1 MDDNPQAGS
10 KGEVDMGLRTASE
23 YKASLQDDRVI
34 YYKGELVKDVT
45 THPALRVAVDH
56 ASIDYRMTE
65 EPRYRD
71 LAVVADPETGALISR
86 YYYLPRN
93 SDDLIKRSQLIEAAT
108 RLGRTLVVLIKEIGT
123 DALYALHM
131 LARYMDEHEGTDYF
145 SRVKAFYRH
154 CADNDLAVAVAQT
167 DVKGDRSLAP
177 SAQAHPDYYV
187 HIVDERPD
195 GIVVRG
201 AKIHTSVLTNA
212 NEVIVLPT
220 RNMSE
225 ADKDYAVAF
234 AVPANTPGL
243 KMICSPYGAPREGSF
258 DHPITSQHKM
268 TETLTVFDD
277 VFVPRERIFLQ
288 KEWQYAGILA
298 KTFVEFHRF
307 TAISYKLPLTDA
319 LAGAAQLIADY
330 NGLTRVSHI
339 REKITR
345 LIAYTQTLRAL
356 TQQAALN
363 CRIAEADMAVPSPL
377 LVNIAK
383 LHFAENYHK
392 MVSYVQDIAGGILV
406 TGPSEEDFLNPETRP
421 IVEKYLGGKAGV
433 SAQDRMRVL
442 NMISDLTASD
452 FGGYQEVLAIHAE
465 GSIEAEK
472 MTIHR
477 EFDFRD
483 NLELAKYIAGLD
495 HATDALRL

>member
-1 MDDNPQAGS
+1 MA
-10 KGEVDMGLRTASE
+10 LRTPQE
-23 YKASLQDDRVI
+23 YKASLQDERVI
-34 YYKGELVKDVT
+34 YYQGERIQDVT
-45 THPALRVAVDH
+45 THPTLRVAVNH
-56 ASIDYRMTE
+56 ACIDYHMAE
-65 EPRYRD
+65 DPRYRD
-71 LAVVADPETGALISR
+71 LAVIQDPETGADISR

-93 SDDLIKRSQLIEAAT
+93 SDDLLKRSQLIEQAT

-123 DALYALHM
+123 DALFALHM
-131 LARYMDEHEGTDYF
+131 LARYMDDHHQTEYLP
-145 SRVKAFYRH
+145 RVKKFHRY
-154 CADNDLAVAVAQT
+154 CAENDLAVAVAQT
-167 DVKGDRSLAP
+167 DVKGDRSRGP
-177 SAQAHPDYYV
+177 SAQIHPDYYV
-187 HIVDERPD
+187 RIVEERAD

-220 RNMSE
+220 RNMAE

-234 AVPANTPGL
+234 AIPADTPGL
-243 KMICSPYGAPREGSF
+243 KMICSPHGPPRDNTV

-268 TETLTVFDD
+268 AETLTVFDD
-277 VFVPRERIFLQ
+277 VFVPHERVFLQ

-319 LAGAAQLIADY
+319 LVGAAQLIAEY
-330 NGLTRVSHI
+330 NGLTRANHI

-345 LIAYTQTLRAL
+345 LIAYTETLRAL
-356 TQQAALN
+356 TTQAALA
-363 CRIAEADMAVPSPL
+363 CRVAEENIAVPSPL

-383 LHFAENYHK
+383 LHFAENYHR
-392 MVSYVQDIAGGILV
+392 MVAYLQDISGGILV
-406 TGPSEEDFLNPETRP
+406 TAPGEEALRHPETGP
-421 IVEKYLGGKAGV
+421 YVEKYLGGADV
-433 SAQDRMRVL
+433 SAAERLRAL
-442 NMISDLTASD
+442 SMISDLTASD

-477 EFDFRD
+477 EYDFHHS
-483 NLELAKYIAGLD
+483 LELVKYMAGLD
-495 HATDALRL
+495 N

>member
-1 MDDNPQAGS
+1 MA
-10 KGEVDMGLRTASE
+10 LRTPQE
-23 YKASLQDDRVI
+23 YKASLQDGRVI
-34 YYKGELVKDVT
+34 YYKGQRVTDVT
-45 THPALRVAVDH
+45 THPALRVAVQH
-56 ASIDYRMTE
+56 ACIDYAMAE
-65 EPRYRD
+65 DPRYRE
-71 LAVVADPETGALISR
+71 LAVAHDPETGQEISR
-86 YYYLPRN
+86 YFYLPRN
-93 SDDLIKRSQLIEAAT
+93 SDDLVKRSQLIETAT
-108 RLGRTLVVLIKEIGT
+108 RLGRTLVVLIKEIGS
-123 DALYALHM
+123 DALFALHM
-131 LARYMDEHEGTDYF
+131 LARYMDDHHHTDYVP
-145 SRVKAFYRH
+145 RVKQFYRH

-187 HIVDERPD
+187 RIVDERPD

-220 RNMSE
+220 RNMAE

-234 AVPANTPGL
+234 AIPADTPGL
-243 KMICSPYGAPREGSF
+243 KMICSPYGAPRESTF
-258 DHPITSQHKM
+258 DHPISAQHKM

-277 VFVPRERIFLQ
+277 VFVPHERVFLQ
-288 KEWQYAGILA
+288 KEWQYAGVLA

-319 LAGAAQLIADY
+319 LVGAAQLIAEY
-330 NGLTRVSHI
+330 NGLTRAGHI

-345 LIAYTQTLRAL
+345 LIAYTETLRAL
-356 TQQAALN
+356 TMQAALA
-363 CRIAEADMAVPSPL
+363 CRVAEDNIAVPNPL

-383 LHFAENYHK
+383 LHFAENYHR
-392 MVSYVQDIAGGILV
+392 MVAAVQDISGGILV
-406 TGPSEEDFLNPETRP
+406 TGPGEEALRNPETRP
-421 IVEKYLGGKAGV
+421 YLEKYLGGADV
-433 SAQDRMRVL
+433 AASERLQAL

-477 EFDFRD
+477 EYNFQRS
-483 NLELAKYIAGLD
+483 LELAKYIAGLG
-495 HATDALRL
+495 A

>member
-1 MDDNPQAGS
+1 MA
-10 KGEVDMGLRTASE
+10 LRTPQE

-34 YYKGELVKDVT
+34 YYKGERVKDVT
-45 THPALRVAVDH
+45 THPVLQVAVNH
-56 ASIDYRMTE
+56 ASIDYEMAE
-65 EPRYRD
+65 DPRHRD
-71 LAVVADPETGALISR
+71 LAVAEDPETGAPISR
-86 YYYLPRN
+86 YFHLPRH
-93 SDDLIKRSQLIEAAT
+93 SDDLLKRSQLIETAT
-108 RLGRTLVVLIKEIGT
+108 GLGRTLVVLIKEIGS
-123 DALYALHM
+123 DALFALHM
-131 LARYMDEHEGTDYF
+131 MARYMDDHHQTDYLQ
-145 SRVKAFYRH
+145 RVKQFYRH
-154 CADNDLAVAVAQT
+154 CIDNDLAVAVAQT
-167 DVKGDRSLAP
+167 DVKGDRSLGP
-177 SAQAHPDYYV
+177 SAQNHPDYYV
-187 HIVDERPD
+187 HIVEERPD

-201 AKIHTSVLTNA
+201 AKIHTSVLTNS

-243 KMICSPYGAPREGSF
+243 KMICSPYGPPRDGTF
-258 DHPITSQHKM
+258 DHPITSRHKM

-277 VFVPRERIFLQ
+277 VFVPRERVFLQ

-319 LAGAAQLIADY
+319 LVGAAQLIAQY
-330 NGLTRVSHI
+330 NGLLRPGHI

-345 LIAYTQTLRAL
+345 LIAYTETLRAL
-356 TQQAALN
+356 TQQAALH
-363 CRIAEADMAVPSPL
+363 CRIAEEDIAVPSPL
-377 LVNIAK
+377 LVNVAK
-383 LHFAENYHK
+383 LHFAENYHQ
-392 MVSYVQDIAGGILV
+392 MVAYLQDISGGILV
-406 TGPSEEDFLNPETRP
+406 TGPAEADLRNPDTRP
-421 IVEKYLGGKAGV
+421 YVEKYLGGADV
-433 SAQDRMRVL
+433 AAAERLRAL

-477 EFDFRD
+477 EYDFQRS
-483 NLELAKYIAGLD
+483 LELAKYMAGIE
-495 HATDALRL
+495 A